1 MKDYYFRIWF
11 ADGNIDLYPVT
22 ASDVRVALEEALTC
36 GEQNA
41 IKNNTIICD
50 YILDWVNN

>member
-22 ASDVRVALEEALTC
+22 ASDVRIALEEALTC
-36 GEQNA
+36 AEQNA
-41 IKNNTIICD
+41 IKNNTVICD